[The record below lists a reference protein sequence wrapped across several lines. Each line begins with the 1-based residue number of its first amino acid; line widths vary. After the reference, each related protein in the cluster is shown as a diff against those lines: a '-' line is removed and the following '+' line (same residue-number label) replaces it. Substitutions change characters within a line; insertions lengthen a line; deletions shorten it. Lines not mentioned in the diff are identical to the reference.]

1 MGKIVGFLGSFVAKW
16 GGAIVRFGVMLGM
29 VIFFAKF
36 AVPFFVDLMDVIAFI
51 LSRVNAL
58 IDYINSYAGNT
69 DELITLFFNVL
80 KSIGFID
87 AFRDAYTL
95 FKPIFFTLIVALGGK
110 VVMRFL
116 SLFARLLNYLF
127 ISRID

>member
-1 MGKIVGFLGSFVAKW
+1 MGRIVSFLGSFVAKW
-16 GGAIVRFGVMLGM
+16 GGAIIRFGLMLGIVM
-29 VIFFAKF
+29 FFAKF
-36 AVPFFVDLMDVIAFI
+36 AVPFFVDLMDAIAFI
-51 LSRVNAL
+51 LSKVNAL
-58 IDYINSYAGNT
+58 IDYINSYSGNSN
-69 DELITLFFNVL
+69 EIISLFFNVL

-87 AFRDAYTL
+87 AFGDAYTL

-116 SLFARLLNYLF
+116 SLFAKLLNYLF

>member
-1 MGKIVGFLGSFVAKW
+1 
-16 GGAIVRFGVMLGM
+16 MLGM
-29 VIFFAKF
+29 VMFFAKF
-36 AVPFFVDLMDVIAFI
+36 AVPFFVDLMDAIAFM

-58 IDYINSYAGNT
+58 IDYVNSYAGNT

-95 FKPIFFTLIVALGGK
+95 FKPIFFTLIVVLGGK

>member
-1 MGKIVGFLGSFVAKW
+1 MGRIVSFLGSFVVKW
-16 GGAIVRFGVMLGM
+16 GGAIIRFGLMFGIVM
-29 VIFFAKF
+29 FFAKF
-36 AVPFFVDLMDVIAFI
+36 AVPFFVDLMDAIAFT

-95 FKPIFFTLIVALGGK
+95 FKPIFFILIVALGGK
-110 VVMRFL
+110 VVIRFL

>member
-1 MGKIVGFLGSFVAKW
+1 MGKIVSFLGSFVAKW

-36 AVPFFVDLMDVIAFI
+36 AVPFFVDLMDVIAFT

>member
-1 MGKIVGFLGSFVAKW
+1 MGKIVSFLGSFIAKW

-36 AVPFFVDLMDVIAFI
+36 AVPFFVDLMDVIAFT

>member
-1 MGKIVGFLGSFVAKW
+1 MGKIVSFLGSFIAKW

-36 AVPFFVDLMDVIAFI
+36 AVPFFVDLMDAIDFT

>member
-1 MGKIVGFLGSFVAKW
+1 MGKIVSFLGSFIAKW

-36 AVPFFVDLMDVIAFI
+36 AVPFFVDLMDAIAFT

-58 IDYINSYAGNT
+58 IDYINSYVGNT